1 MSVFSRHGKEALT
14 RWKVVER
21 FGVMALLDV
30 AIETG
35 RTHQIRVHLNS
46 IGHPILGDEVYG
58 NSSRRLQ
65 AVRDT
70 TLLSMLRGMRRQAL
84 HARGWVFTIPLRT
97 GTFGLS
103 LPSRRTCRGSSHTC
117 GSILAAPTGWR
128 IDRQHVSAFEARPS
142 LLPGIATTE
151 GKPIPDPRI
160 PDPMERCEHR
170 EVFQL
175 EPRPA

>member
-84 HARGWVFTIPLRT
+84 HARGLGFYHPLTNRYLWFESPLPEDMQRVVAYLREYT
-97 GTFGLS
+97 RGTHGVE
-103 LPSRRTCRGSSHTC
+103 
-117 GSILAAPTGWR
+117 
-128 IDRQHVSAFEARPS
+128 D
-142 LLPGIATTE
+142 
-151 GKPIPDPRI
+151 
-160 PDPMERCEHR
+160 
-170 EVFQL
+170 
-175 EPRPA
+175 